1 MENYI
6 LKYNLYGYL
15 FNIIIVLWLKKD
27 KIYWVYIKY
36 YINLSLS
43 YLLYVFNCIFR
54 VCVKILLVDN
64 VL

>member
-27 KIYWVYIKY
+27 KLYWVYIKY

-43 YLLYVFNCIFR
+43 YLLRVFNCIFR